1 MLKKSLAALAITAL
15 LTGTAQAQRN
25 YVGGNLALLDY
36 SEDITSDDASL
47 TALVGRFGVF
57 INRNLAGEV
66 RFGVG
71 LGHETFTTN
80 VGDDYNIK
88 LDYMVG
94 GYLRGVFPINKSIA
108 PYIIGGITHG
118 ELTASNAGA
127 DKKLSDRDI
136 SFGAGVDLALLQG
149 IGLNFEYMSY
159 ISTGGVDID
168 ALTVG
173 ITKKF

>member
-1 MLKKSLAALAITAL
+1 MLKKSLAALAITVL

-47 TALVGRFGVF
+47 HALVGRFGIF

-71 LGHETFTTN
+71 LGHDTISGVDLE
-80 VGDDYNIK
+80 

-118 ELTASNAGA
+118 ELTTSFAGGSYE
-127 DKKLSDRDI
+127 LSDRDF
-136 SFGAGVDLALLQG
+136 SFGAGVDLSLLQG

-159 ISTGGVDID
+159 ISTSGVDID

>member
-1 MLKKSLAALAITAL
+1 MLKKSLAALAITVL

-71 LGHETFTTN
+71 LGHDTISGVDVE
-80 VGDDYNIK
+80 

>member
-25 YVGGNLALLDY
+25 YIGGNLALLDY
-36 SEDITSDDASL
+36 SEDTVSDDASL
-47 TALVGRFGVF
+47 TGLVGRFGVF

-71 LGHETFTTN
+71 LGHDTLTINNLDADIE
-80 VGDDYNIK
+80 
-88 LDYMVG
+88 LDYMFG

-118 ELTASNAGA
+118 ELTASVAGA
-127 DKKLSDRDI
+127 NYKLSDKDI

-149 IGLNFEYMSY
+149 IGLNFEYMNY